1 MKKEIMRIDADT
13 VSANPLVFREMIEN
27 LNFEGAIVLYNDTD
41 ADGFYL
47 EWTVDGTEYHATSS
61 FEPLG

>member
-41 ADGFYL
+41 ADEFYL

>member
-13 VSANPLVFREMIEN
+13 VSGNPLVFRDMI
-27 LNFEGAIVLYNDTD
+27 
-41 ADGFYL
+41 